1 MRVRKSCIVL
11 VFLVVGFGAGIL
23 PRPAKSAPPEWPRL
37 PLLQEGKRSLYQRVI
52 SHPEARLSF
61 RPGELGTKAIRAFT
75 PLYVYAR
82 RNVNGEEWLEV
93 SPASRGA
100 ERSGWIKQ
108 SQCSLWD
115 KALTL
120 MFADRM
126 GRDPVLFFRD
136 FDALNSLTRSS
147 DMRAAVDALHRTG
160 VSPGGPLLAMEPVD
174 AAIPRNHFYL
184 MPIFSF
190 SDEYEHYGLRLL
202 NVGVVDPGTPS
213 SSHETEAYSAP
224 SPQRFSIG
232 LVFIVDTTISMGP
245 YIEKTKR
252 FIRDAYD
259 ALEQS
264 PIAGDVSFAVVA
276 YRNSTKHNA
285 KLEYVSSVMAPF
297 APVADRASVES
308 GITRMNEATVSTH
321 AFNEDAF
328 AGIKTAVDS
337 LDWAPYTNKVAVMV
351 TDAGAIRN
359 DDPLSST
366 GFTEKEM
373 ADLLAQK
380 GIRLVVIHLQTS
392 LGKRHD
398 LPGVITQYKQLTT
411 VRDGNVKCTYIG
423 LPAHDT
429 KRASQ
434 QFEDIAKAL
443 VNVMQKMAAKAST
456 GEEIPKPVHVEMA
469 ATPEASAAYLGECL
483 GYAAYLEFVG
493 QRRHAGA
500 PQLVR
505 AWVADKDLDNLVRGK
520 STDSLT
526 PAVLLNKHQLN
537 TLARQ
542 MGMLADA
549 ARASR
554 TSDSRGLFQSMISLS
569 SQVVRDP
576 DQLQHASGENLCA
589 SGLLP
594 EFLVGLP
601 YKSQIMNLTEE
612 RWIAMSGREQDELI
626 YSLEAKIRLYAE
638 YHNDTEN
645 WMSFG
650 VTDPAEAL
658 YRVPLTSL
666 P

>member
-1 MRVRKSCIVL
+1 MRIWVPCCVL
-11 VFLVVGFGAGIL
+11 AILVCLGVGGT
-23 PRPAKSAPPEWPRL
+23 PRVAASAAPDQFRI

-52 SHPEARLSF
+52 SHPGAMLSL
-61 RPGELGTKAIRAFT
+61 RPGEPGARNIRSFT
-75 PLYVYAR
+75 PFYVYSR
-82 RNVNGEEWLEV
+82 DLVDGEEWLEV
-93 SPASRGA
+93 SPSSRGA
-100 ERSGWIKQ
+100 DQSGWLRQ

-136 FDALNSLTRSS
+136 FDALDNLVRSP
-147 DMRAAVDALHRTG
+147 DMRAAVDNLHQVG
-160 VSPGGPLLAMEPVD
+160 AAPDSPLLAMEPMD
-174 AAIPRNHFYL
+174 AAIPRKQFYL
-184 MPIFSF
+184 IPIFSF
-190 SDEYEHYGLRLL
+190 SDEYERHNLRLL
-202 NVGVVDPGTPS
+202 KVGVIDPGAP
-213 SSHETEAYSAP
+213 SAP
-224 SPQRFSIG
+224 RKAQPAPPRPQQHFSIG
-232 LVFIVDTTISMGP
+232 LAFIVDTTISMGP
-245 YIEKTKR
+245 YIERTKS
-252 FIRDAYD
+252 FIREAYD

-264 PIAGDVSFAVVA
+264 PIAENVSFAVVA
-276 YRNSTKHNA
+276 YRNSTRYNA

-297 APVADRASVES
+297 APVSARASAES
-308 GITRMNEATVSTH
+308 GIARMAEATVSTH

-328 AGIKTAVDS
+328 AGVKTAVDS
-337 LDWAPYTNKVAVMV
+337 LDWSPFTNKVAVMI

-380 GIRLVVIHLQTS
+380 GIRLVVIHLQTDQ
-392 LGKRHD
+392 GKRHD
-398 LPGVITQYKQLTT
+398 MPGVINQYKRLTT
-411 VRDGNVKCTYIG
+411 VRDGSVKCTYIG
-423 LPAHDT
+423 LPVQDT

-434 QFEDIAKAL
+434 QFGKIAKAL
-443 VNVMQKMAAKAST
+443 VDVMQKMAAQTST
-456 GEEIPKPVHVEMA
+456 GAAIPKPVHVET

-483 GYAAYLEFVG
+483 GYAAYLEFAG
-493 QRRHAGA
+493 QRRQVSA
-500 PQLVR
+500 PRLVQ
-505 AWVADKDLDNLVRGK
+505 AWAADKDLDNLVQGK
-520 STDSLT
+520 STDSLKA
-526 PAVLLNKHQLN
+526 AVLLNKHQLN

-542 MGMLADA
+542 IGLLVDA

-554 TSDSRGLFQSMISLS
+554 TSDSRGLFQSIISLS

-576 DQLQHASGENLCA
+576 ERLQRASGENLC
-589 SGLLP
+589 SEGLLP
-594 EFLVGLP
+594 EFLAGLP

-645 WMSFG
+645 WISFG
-650 VTDPAEAL
+650 ATDPGEAL